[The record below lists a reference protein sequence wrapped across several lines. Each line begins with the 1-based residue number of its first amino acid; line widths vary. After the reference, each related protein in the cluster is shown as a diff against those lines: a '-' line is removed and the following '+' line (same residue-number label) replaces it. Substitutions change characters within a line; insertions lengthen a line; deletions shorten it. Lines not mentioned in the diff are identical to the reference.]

1 MKPEDIHIT
10 DWMRI
15 LMGELPVDYFF
26 EILLRMAFTYL
37 LLMVSMRFMGRRMAS
52 QMNRNEM
59 AALTSLA
66 AAIGMPVLSPDRGL
80 LPAVAIAIII
90 VLGQR
95 LIARIASRNERF
107 EAITQDEI
115 DILVQNGILN
125 LEQMRRSRIT
135 RERLFAQLRSE
146 GLLHLGQVRRLYLEA
161 NGKFTL
167 IKEEPPIPG
176 LSVIPN
182 WDKKLVDEQK
192 KSEDIMV
199 CKNCGNH
206 MPEKSTTEDKCPQ
219 CGDQNWLPP
228 IETEE

>member
-1 MKPEDIHIT
+1 MKPEDINIT
-10 DWMRI
+10 DWPRI
-15 LMGELPVDYFF
+15 LMGELPTDYFF

-37 LLMVSMRFMGRRMAS
+37 LLMVSMRLMGRRMAS

-95 LIARIASRNERF
+95 LIARLASRNERF
-107 EAITQDEI
+107 EAITQDEL

-125 LEQMRRSRIT
+125 LDQMKRSRIT

-167 IKEEPPIPG
+167 IQEEPPIPG

-182 WDKKLVDEQK
+182 WDKKLIDEQTK
-192 KSEDIMV
+192 AEDRLV

-206 MPEKSTTEDKCPQ
+206 MPEESSTDEKCAQ

-228 IETEE
+228 IQTEE